1 MTTLFPRTLVPTA
14 LSGRHART
22 PATALEPARPERA
35 RVARLD
41 VVQLIPHLAP
51 AERRPCDRELRESS
65 APERARAARFS
76 R

>member
-35 RVARLD
+35 
-41 VVQLIPHLAP
+41 P
-51 AERRPCDRELRESS
+51 